1 MNVGNR
7 RAIRGSF
14 ALAALAAV
22 PLLAGCQKPLPTI
35 TVYGDGRSIIVDA
48 AAYQFPG
55 GPTHRPV
62 TDYDQAPT
70 LSVQAGSDL
79 LIDVPRQVADN
90 AWLVAAFTLDASSNT
105 TPLAGAGSAG
115 AIRNQYSTRVSSTP
129 AGVGSY
135 YLQVVELRQAQQVG
149 GWVVHIQTTS

>member
-1 MNVGNR
+1 MNVGSR
-7 RAIRGSF
+7 RAVRASF
-14 ALAALAAV
+14 ALAAIAAA

-35 TVYGDGRSIIVDA
+35 TVYGDGHAITVDA

-62 TDYDQAPT
+62 SDYGQAPT

-90 AWLVAAFTLDASSNT
+90 AWVVAAFTLDASSKA

-115 AIRNQYSTRVSSTP
+115 ALRNQHSTRVTSAP
-129 AGVGSY
+129 AGVGNY
-135 YLQVVELRQAQQVG
+135 YLQVVELRGNQQVG
-149 GWVVHIQTTS
+149 GWVVHVQTTS